1 MLSLMPIKSVGAACT
16 YFEMEKY
23 YIQDICAPNSQWFG
37 HLSKEI
43 GIAGK
48 GVYAAEFQKYLQ
60 GITPDGQKLSSG
72 RKEGGT
78 HRPGYDLTFSAPKSV
93 SIMAE
98 VFENAITIKAHQSA
112 VEQTLNYIEETG
124 IIYRQRVGKN
134 VKNIKSTKMLVA
146 TFKHGTSREN
156 EPATHTHCILMNMTK
171 DKDGN
176 YKAITSETLYAN
188 KMLYGMVYR
197 SFLANELVKSG
208 VEIERTH
215 DDGRFEIKGFTQEQ
229 LDAFST
235 RRKQI
240 VQYLFENK
248 LTGAIASSIAAQVT
262 RKKKVWNL
270 ARKISGQNGK
280 RNANPST

>member
-1 MLSLMPIKSVGAACT
+1 MLSLISIKSVGAALV

-23 YIQDICAPNSQWFG
+23 YIQGICAPNSQWFG
-37 HLSKEI
+37 NLSHEI
-43 GIAGK
+43 GIEGK
-48 GVYAAEFQKYLQ
+48 GVYANDFQKYLQ
-60 GITPDGQKLSSG
+60 GITPNGQELSSG
-72 RKEGGT
+72 RKKGSI

-98 VFENAITIKAHQSA
+98 VFENTIAIKAHQSA
-112 VEQTLNYIEETG
+112 VEQTLKYIEETG

-134 VKNIKSTKMLVA
+134 VHSIKSTKMLVA

-156 EPATHTHCILMNMTK
+156 DPATHTHCVLMNMTK
-171 DKDGN
+171 DDNGN
-176 YKAITSETLYAN
+176 YKAITSETIYAN

-208 VEIERTH
+208 FEIERTH
-215 DDGRFEIKGFTQEQ
+215 DDGRFEIKGFTKEQ

-240 VQYLFENK
+240 VQYLFDNK

-262 RKKKVWNL
+262 RKKKIWNL
-270 ARKISGQNGK
+270 ALRS
-280 RNANPST
+280 